1 MKNNHSAFPIAFL
14 AILLFSCSIEEP
26 LEPAGSIIPDI
37 PYIIA
42 TLQDDVL
49 TEGPETKT
57 MFQYSNKKLKA
68 SWTEGD
74 EIAISPK
81 LYDCINAGTYRVT
94 DPENGVFERI
104 TEIGATSSTYGVFY
118 PASKIKSTAQYTRF
132 HYEGQVQR
140 ADDPQGTWVHTTV

>member
-14 AILLFSCSIEEP
+14 AIFLFSCSIEEP
-26 LEPAGSIIPDI
+26 SEPAGSIIPDI

-68 SWTEGD
+68 RWSEGD

-94 DPENGVFERI
+94 DPEKGVFERSKSV
-104 TEIGATSSTYGVFY
+104 GASATS
-118 PASKIKSTAQYTRF
+118 TACFTR
-132 HYEGQVQR
+132 HRRLKAPRNIPDSITRDRCSALTIRKV
-140 ADDPQGTWVHTTV
+140 TWVHTTV

>member
-14 AILLFSCSIEEP
+14 AIFLFSCSIEEP
-26 LEPAGSIIPDI
+26 SEPAGSIIPDI

-42 TLQDDVL
+42 TLEDDVL

-57 MFQYSNKKLKA
+57 LFQYSNKKLKA
-68 SWTEGD
+68 RWTEGD

-94 DPENGVFERI
+94 DPEKGGV
-104 TEIGATSSTYGVFY
+104 
-118 PASKIKSTAQYTRF
+118 
-132 HYEGQVQR
+132 
-140 ADDPQGTWVHTTV
+140 

>member
-14 AILLFSCSIEEP
+14 AIFLFSCSIEEP
-26 LEPAGSIIPDI
+26 SEPAGSIIPDI

-68 SWTEGD
+68 SWAKGD
-74 EIAISPK
+74 EIAIVPN
-81 LYDCINAGTYRVT
+81 LYDLYKAGVYRT
-94 DPENGVFERI
+94 NDPEKGVFERI
-104 TEIGATSSTYGVFY
+104 TAIGATSSTYGVFY

-132 HYEGQVQR
+132 HYEGTGAAR
-140 ADDPQGTWVHTTV
+140 